1 VVDEAALIAALRQ
14 GTIGGAALDVF
25 ENEPHIDPAFST
37 LENVL
42 LYPHHASGTVETRN
56 AMSQLV
62 VDNLLAHF
70 GGKPLVTPV
79 R

>member
-1 VVDEAALIAALRQ
+1 
-14 GTIGGAALDVF
+14 
-25 ENEPHIDPAFST
+25 
-37 LENVL
+37 
-42 LYPHHASGTVETRN
+42 VETRN